1 MQSILWMDL
10 SEERKD
16 WRWQL
21 SKVEGLAQLK
31 GGVVL
36 DVFFVSL
43 GLQGGHPFFP
53 REEDAGKRLKC
64 DKRYLQTAN

>member
-21 SKVEGLAQLK
+21 SKVEGLASL
-31 GGVVL
+31 L
-36 DVFFVSL
+36 EVSVPH
-43 GLQGGHPFFP
+43 QGGHTF
-53 REEDAGKRLKC
+53 RARADDAGKRLKC
-64 DKRYLQTAN
+64 DKIYLQTAN